1 MSDTDTE
8 KDDVETTD
16 VEDSSTEGR
25 QDDKDWQSEAEKW
38 KNLARKHEA
47 NAKKNAGAADELEQ
61 LRDADKTEIQRA
73 TDKAAQ
79 AEKRASDA
87 EAKLARLEVALDKAP
102 EGMGLARV
110 RKLAGRL
117 TGESRED
124 LESDAEELFAEFVP
138 DTGDED
144 DSDDTSQRRP
154 KERLRTGAAPR
165 TEPEKNDPASLAA
178 DVPRG
183 W

>member
-8 KDDVETTD
+8 NDDVETTD
-16 VEDSSTEGR
+16 VEDGTTDSS

-47 NAKKNAGAADELEQ
+47 NAKKNSGAADELEQ
-61 LRDADKTEIQRA
+61 LKDADKTEIQRA
-73 TDKAAQ
+73 TDKATQ
-79 AEKRASDA
+79 ADKRAGDA
-87 EAKLARLEVALDKAP
+87 ETKLARLEVALDKAP
-102 EGMGLARV
+102 EGMPLARV

-117 TGESRED
+117 TGENRED

-138 DTGDED
+138 DTGDEED
-144 DSDDTSQRRP
+144 DDDTSSRRP
-154 KERLRTGAAPR
+154 KERLRSGAVSR
-165 TEPEKNDPASLAA
+165 TEPEKTDPASLAA
-178 DVPRG
+178 KVSRG